1 MDHAFAWPWA
11 VWNRFALAMDERVP
25 VVSPQLMVANRQLHA
40 RRSRLQAQRVS
51 GGEAFPPVSGECLHS
66 LQALPAHLG
75 WESAAVTASLRGRV
89 ARIGETAPAPAARP
103 QPPPYRPEKDEIRL
117 YPSLAL
123 GMLKAGQEAAGR
135 LWLLLRYLDR
145 EGRGCLRIDSIKQYL
160 SQKSSNLR
168 LCGKRQLRNLLRAGQ
183 GVFWQRDKTRV
194 WLRSL
199 PRAAARLGV
208 AKLRGRPVALPV
220 SVLLGGIG
228 GVRAHFYASF
238 HSGRDRGEA
247 QPGSP
252 IARATLET
260 VTGVPGRSQR
270 AYEAQLQVEVRA
282 NYAIGERIEDH
293 TISQEQAWAHGQA
306 LFVLTDAR
314 GYQGKRGQRYHAWQL
329 PNSYHGPHACTGR
342 GRQKHLNRHITQLHQ
357 TDDLRKIRDAGN
369 ERQDE
374 AEGMVVGL
382 PAPRYF
388 HGMDRAQKISHQT
401 RQTVYWSFDA
411 SRLHGWWFA
420 EGR

>member
-1 MDHAFAWPWA
+1 MDATFRPSA
-11 VWNRFALAMDERVP
+11 ALQTANQRLIERRQDSGPAPRP
-25 VVSPQLMVANRQLHA
+25 VKPPGRLSPDVDVFQT
-40 RRSRLQAQRVS
+40 
-51 GGEAFPPVSGECLHS
+51 
-66 LQALPAHLG
+66 LPAHLG
-75 WESAAVTASLRGRV
+75 WESAAVTASLRARV
-89 ARIGETAPAPAARP
+89 ARTGPAPAARP
-103 QPPPYRPEKDEIRL
+103 QPPSYRPEKDEIRL

-145 EGRGCLRIDSIKQYL
+145 EGRGCLRIDIIKKHL
-160 SQKSSNLR
+160 CQKSSNLR

-329 PNSYHGPHACTGR
+329 PNSYRGPHACTGR

-369 ERQDE
+369 ERQDAGE
-374 AEGMVVGL
+374 NAEERVMPRRYYTSPDAAQATKLQARL
-382 PAPRYF
+382 P
-388 HGMDRAQKISHQT
+388 
-401 RQTVYWSFDA
+401 VYWRAGDGSA
-411 SRLHGWWFA
+411 SQTWYSTREQA
-420 EGR
+420 